1 MALAVAQTLRCD
13 LAFRAVEVRVA
24 KVSTTAPASLPSTTG
39 GTPSPAAAFLTTHWS
54 VVLTAAR
61 SDTTRA
67 QDALAKLCQ
76 NYWPPLYAF
85 VRRRGYSPDDA
96 KDLTQGFF
104 EHLLEKNSVAT
115 VSPAKGRFRSFL
127 LASLNN
133 FLAGEWTK
141 ARAQKRGGG
150 KVISLDTQS
159 AETWLNQGASD
170 NFTPEKAF
178 ELRWAITLLE
188 QVYRELEAEHRA
200 PGKAELFATLRTTL
214 AGSSSAAPYAELA
227 RQLGMTETGARV
239 AVHRL
244 RRRYRELL
252 REAIAE
258 TVGSREEVDAE
269 LRDLMRILAGG

>member
-1 MALAVAQTLRCD
+1 MSTSTPVD
-13 LAFRAVEVRVA
+13 SPE
-24 KVSTTAPASLPSTTG
+24 TTATEPPLRPA
-39 GTPSPAAAFLTTHWS
+39 FVTTHWS

-61 SDTTRA
+61 SDTTSA
-67 QDALAKLCQ
+67 HDALAKLCEA
-76 NYWPPLYAF
+76 YWPPLYAF
-85 VRRRGYSPDDA
+85 VRRRGYSPEDA
-96 KDLTQGFF
+96 QDLTQGFF
-104 EHLLEKNSVAT
+104 EHLLGKNAVAT

-150 KVISLDTQS
+150 KVVSLDTQS
-159 AETWLNQGASD
+159 AEAWLNHEASH

-188 QVYRELEAEHRA
+188 QVYRQLEEEHHAR
-200 PGKAELFATLRTTL
+200 GKVELFAALRTTL
-214 AGSSSAAPYAELA
+214 AGSSSGAPYAALA
-227 RQLGMTETGARV
+227 QQLGLSDAGVRV

-252 REAIAE
+252 RETIAE
-258 TVGSREEVDAE
+258 TVGSRAEVEEE
-269 LRDLMRILAGG
+269 LRDLMRILADV